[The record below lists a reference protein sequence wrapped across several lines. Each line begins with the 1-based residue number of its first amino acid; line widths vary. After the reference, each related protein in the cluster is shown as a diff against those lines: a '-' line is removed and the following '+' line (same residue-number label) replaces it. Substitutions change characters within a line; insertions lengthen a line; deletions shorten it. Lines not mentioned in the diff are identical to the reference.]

1 MSLIFM
7 TAWGKTKYKITFRFI
22 ETIFAAIILNSQLC
36 LVSSILVDL
45 NPNELRYYP
54 FVVNLD
60 RCDGSCNSLDDLSD
74 RIYVSNKTEDLNAK
88 VFNMI
93 TRTSRDH

>member
-1 MSLIFM
+1 M
-7 TAWGKTKYKITFRFI
+7 R
-22 ETIFAAIILNSQLC
+22 
-36 LVSSILVDL
+36 VDL

>member
-1 MSLIFM
+1 M
-7 TAWGKTKYKITFRFI
+7 
-22 ETIFAAIILNSQLC
+22 
-36 LVSSILVDL
+36 LVDL

>member
-1 MSLIFM
+1 M
-7 TAWGKTKYKITFRFI
+7 
-22 ETIFAAIILNSQLC
+22 
-36 LVSSILVDL
+36 LVDL

-60 RCDGSCNSLDDLSD
+60 RCDGSCNSLDDLSN

-88 VFNMI
+88 VINMI
-93 TRTSRDH
+93 TRTSRGH